1 MGAVDD
7 FLEANPELLPR
18 LSPEGQSVY
27 LEICTSMAH
36 LRSRKA
42 KDFFIRTLLH
52 LETLEDQPLNRCKRK
67 SVLRL
72 SRLNWALVTPYFE
85 AVKSLPTD
93 EKIIHRWSLLAE
105 KLARKDI
112 DVGLAFIDQTPR
124 AVDAMDIEEIW
135 AWGQQA
141 MTALSS
147 PNPVWKPVKAYLEE
161 AATAR
166 CAIPLT
172 RWQFFLEQADR
183 IAQRSPSAAQTFI
196 QHGNRAC
203 LLLKES
209 ETIRWVADGLD
220 ECRTEEELD
229 SFFSGTS
236 LKALEK
242 RDGLVSGVSL
252 KDRSNTLSLICEA
265 LLGRSIKIRSNT
277 ALVGQ
282 KGFSGG
288 PATDGRAIFLPDM
301 VPSFTLMKLM
311 TLHQVVLLDH
321 DQFIEI
327 AGKIISDPVTL
338 HLDADRRMLRRLP
351 NIRMDMDQLT
361 DGLPSTYP
369 EKLER
374 GFRGPLPWWGDILPQ
389 LRQDTD
395 TTIRII
401 QDKAAAYGDVPP
413 ELVENLLTAMMADGQ
428 REVDPLWE
436 MFQEMLDNMVFD
448 SPDAEELEEN
458 VKTFFYKEW
467 DQNLADYKMEWC
479 LVRQR
484 IADDAPNGF
493 VEEIRSRL
501 HGIIGLIRRQFTRL
515 KPERF
520 KKYRA
525 QPTGDGLD
533 IDALVASIVD
543 MRSGSFLSENVYIR
557 RDKRIRDVA
566 VLFLLDL
573 SGSTEEEV
581 NGCRVID
588 IQKEAMVLMAE
599 ALDSLDDPYAIY
611 GFSSEGRHRV
621 DLFVVKDFAEPYN
634 ERIQHRLGNLEPLG
648 LTRMGAVL
656 RHGLHRLDSTQ
667 AAVKLMVILTDGR
680 PYDLEYGNLDYAI
693 ADTRK
698 AIQEVRQKQIHPFI
712 ITSDQKSSDYLKR
725 IAPQTQSIIVQNVE
739 QLPRLLPAIY
749 KRLTV

>member
-1 MGAVDD
+1 MGAIED
-7 FLEANPELLPR
+7 FLKENPDLLPR
-18 LSPEGQSVY
+18 LSPAAQTVY
-27 LEICTSMAH
+27 LDICASMAH

-42 KDFFIRTLLH
+42 KDFFIRTLLN
-52 LETLEDQPLNRCKRK
+52 LEALEDKPLKKRK
-67 SVLRL
+67 QQGVLRL
-72 SRLNWALVTPYFE
+72 SRLNWALVTPYFD
-85 AVKSLPTD
+85 AVQFLPAD
-93 EKIIHRWSLLAE
+93 EKTVHRWTLLAE
-105 KLARKDI
+105 TLAQKDI
-112 DVGLAFIDQTPR
+112 DVGLAFLAQTPN
-124 AVDAMDIEEIW
+124 AMETLDLEEIW
-135 AWGQQA
+135 TWGQQA
-141 MTALSS
+141 MAALNS
-147 PNPVWKPVKAYLEE
+147 PNRVWRPVKAYLEE
-161 AATAR
+161 SAAAR
-166 CAIPLT
+166 CSIPLAQ
-172 RWQFFLEQADR
+172 WAFYLEQADR
-183 IAQRSPSAAQTFI
+183 IAARSPSAAQTFI

-203 LLLKES
+203 LLLNES
-209 ETIRWVADGLD
+209 ETIQWISDGLED
-220 ECRTEEELD
+220 CCTDEELE

-242 RDGLVSGVSL
+242 RDDLVSGVSL
-252 KDRSNTLSLICEA
+252 KERSNTLSLICEA
-265 LLGRSIKIRSNT
+265 VMGRPVKIRSNT

-282 KGFSGG
+282 KDFSGG
-288 PATDGRAIFLPDM
+288 AATDGRTIFLPDM
-301 VPSFTLMKLM
+301 VPNFNLMKM
-311 TLHQVVLLDH
+311 MALHQTMLLEH
-321 DQFIEI
+321 EQFLETS
-327 AGKIISDPVTL
+327 GKILFDPFAL
-338 HLDADRRMLRRLP
+338 HLDADRRMLKGLP
-351 NIRMDMDQLT
+351 NLRGDMAQIAT
-361 DGLPSTYP
+361 GLPQNYP
-369 EKLER
+369 EKLTRE
-374 GFRGPLPWWGDILPQ
+374 FRGPLPWWGDILPQ
-389 LRQDTD
+389 LRSETD
-395 TTIRII
+395 ATIRTI

-413 ELVENLLTAMMADGQ
+413 ELVESLLTSMMADGQ
-428 REVDPLWE
+428 REVDALWQ

-448 SPDAEELEEN
+448 SPDPEDLEAN

-467 DQNLADYKMEWC
+467 DQNLSDYKMEWC

-484 IADDAPNGF
+484 MADDEPNRF
-493 VEEIRSRL
+493 VEEVRSRL

-533 IDALVASIVD
+533 IDALVEAMVD

-581 NGCRVID
+581 NGRRVID

-621 DLFVVKDFAEPYN
+621 DLFVIKDFAEPYN
-634 ERIQHRLGNLEPLG
+634 DQIQYRLGNLEPLG

-656 RHGLHRLDSTQ
+656 RHGLHKLDSTQ

-698 AIQEVRQKQIHPFI
+698 AIQEVRQKRIHPFI
-712 ITSDQKSSDYLKR
+712 ITSDQKSTDYLQR
-725 IAPQTQSIIVQNVE
+725 IAPQTQSIILPKVE
-739 QLPRLLPAIY
+739 LLPTLLPAIY